1 MSEVSD
7 ITYLGYLIFVL
18 QWCKLNITEHADA
31 KSPVIVNTSISV
43 MSVDPYN
50 ELSLF
55 CDAYGLPRPVS
66 ECFNFQSKN
75 ELFWIIIET

>member
-7 ITYLGYLIFVL
+7 ITYLGYLIFLL
-18 QWCKLNITEHADA
+18 QWCKLNITEYADA
-31 KSPVIVNTSISV
+31 KSPVIVNASSSV
-43 MSVDPYN
+43 MSLDQYN

-66 ECFNFQSKN
+66 EWFKVRMKYS
-75 ELFWIIIET
+75 E